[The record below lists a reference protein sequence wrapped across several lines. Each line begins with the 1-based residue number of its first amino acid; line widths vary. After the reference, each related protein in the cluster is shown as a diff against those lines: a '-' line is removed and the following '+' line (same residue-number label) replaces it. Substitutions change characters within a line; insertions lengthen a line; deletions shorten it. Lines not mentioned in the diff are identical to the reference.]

1 LFFVLCIVA
10 TPFVFVGWL
19 IHRIFE
25 HRTKLALA
33 LASPRLA
40 LPSPTSPDVDRRL
53 ANLEAIVA
61 SLDFDLATKLRE
73 ADRTR
78 GHAA

>member
-1 LFFVLCIVA
+1 MFFVLLIVA

-25 HRTKLALA
+25 HRTKLAMA
-33 LASPRLA
+33 LASPRMA
-40 LPSPTSPDVDRRL
+40 LPSPASSDVERRL
-53 ANLEAIVA
+53 ANLESIIT
-61 SLDFDLATKLRE
+61 SLDFDVASRIRE
-73 ADRTR
+73 LERTR

>member
-1 LFFVLCIVA
+1 LFFVLLIVA

-25 HRTKLALA
+25 HRTKMALA
-33 LASPRLA
+33 LSPPPRMS
-40 LPSPTSPDVDRRL
+40 LPSPMSPDVEHRL
-53 ANLEAIVA
+53 AALESIVS
-61 SLDFDLATKLRE
+61 SLDYDLAAKLRE
-73 ADRTR
+73 VTR

>member
-1 LFFVLCIVA
+1 MFFVLCIVA

-33 LASPRLA
+33 LAPQRMA
-40 LPSPTSPDVDRRL
+40 LPSPPSPDVERRL
-53 ANLEAIVA
+53 ANLESIIA
-61 SLDFDLATKLRE
+61 SLDFDLAAKVRE
-73 ADRTR
+73 VERTR
-78 GHAA
+78 SHAA